1 MCGIIGYKGGKKS
14 SAILLEGIKNLE
26 YRGYDSVGI
35 AIIYDG
41 KIELKKDVGRVDE
54 VNKKLNFL
62 ELNGFIGIGHTRWS
76 THGKPSKE
84 NAHPHISN
92 DYSIAVVHNGI
103 IENYNELRKELENEG
118 FKFKSETDTEVIP
131 LLIEKYN
138 KKNDFEKAVIK
149 ALRRLEGSFAVII
162 INKDIDKLI
171 AARRFSPLMLG
182 VGKDEFFIA
191 SDSTAFIKHTNDIV
205 FMEDDEMVIIDD
217 GFKIVNITDN
227 KIIDKKI
234 EHNRINYY
242 SAEKGNYRHFMLK
255 EIHEQPRVVENTI
268 NYFIK
273 NNSLLHNYKNFNRIL
288 IVACG
293 TSYYAGLI
301 GKFLIESIV
310 RIPVEVDYSSE
321 FRYKDPIINNTDL
334 VIAIS
339 QSGETADTIAAAKEA
354 KNKKAKLI
362 AICNVFGSSLTRMA
376 DTTLYTQA
384 GTEIGVASTK
394 AFTSQLAVLY
404 LFSLHLAKINK
415 LMNEKEINKKIK
427 LMKKLPL
434 QMKKILSNN
443 KIKEISEKNFLSNN
457 SVFLGRG
464 VNYPVALE
472 GALKL
477 KEISYIHAEG
487 SPAAELKHGHI
498 ALIEKDMPVVV
509 IAVKDKTYYKIKSN
523 IEEIK
528 SRGGKIISIVNEEDE
543 EIENI
548 SDEVIEVPETD
559 LLLYPFLTVI
569 PMQLI
574 AYYTGL
580 CRNCD
585 IDKPRN
591 LAKSVTVE

>member
-35 AIIYDG
+35 ATIYDG

-205 FMEDDEMVIIDD
+205 FMEDDEMAIVSNKNV
-217 GFKIVNITDN
+217 KI
-227 KIIDKKI
+227 
-234 EHNRINYY
+234 
-242 SAEKGNYRHFMLK
+242 
-255 EIHEQPRVVENTI
+255 VENTI